1 MLQTKFS
8 RYKYTPDEMSEDQF
22 LKRFVVRNDIYEDI
36 FDDIKS
42 WDNNSSNQHYIIIG
56 QRGQGKTTLL
66 RKIYIESKND
76 KKLNKYLLCIKFAE
90 EQYQIR
96 TLTRLWEEIAEY
108 LEDMYAD
115 DFPNITDVLETHY
128 EDDDYDLKAFGLLEK
143 EIKKKKKKLLILV
156 DNIDELI
163 AKLSLKEQ
171 RRFREILLSSKIF
184 KIIGGSTKMLEQH
197 YDYSQP
203 FYEFFKIIKLKGF
216 TLEES
221 KIFLLALA
229 NKDEKEKIENIIKNT
244 PNRIEIIRQLTGGVP
259 RTLVMLFDIFLDDEG
274 DSFEDLLKILDEV
287 TPLYKHRMDDL
298 PSQLQDIVH
307 TIAINWD
314 GIYTKEIALKT
325 KLESKTVSAQ
335 LKKLEKYE
343 IVESITV
350 GKNKIYK
357 IKERFFNIWYLMRYG
372 RKKDRQRVE
381 WLISF
386 LTSWCSKEE
395 LENKAQ
401 GLISKLKNGQIK
413 DSLAFH
419 MAEAL
424 RYTSLSFEIELSLK
438 EELKKYLKNIDS
450 SFYTQ
455 ISETNNDLYTKSL
468 KFENENNI
476 GKAIKTL
483 EKIKI
488 PNNTIL
494 WHLSSLF
501 NKNKEYKKA
510 ESIYFKILK
519 WSNPSIEQLMSFYV
533 LSNIFNERVIYLINK
548 RNPTFT
554 DEVCLFA
561 YSYLQLRDEQFT
573 NSFVRIKEFLSLN
586 LNDKSKVSC
595 LTNYL
600 LLLISKKQYVKAKE
614 FLEDKD
620 YNFKEKIKPL
630 WFALMTLMKDEY
642 PNEIKKMGSELEGSV
657 NNVLKRISE
666 YQNNGNILALR

>member
-22 LKRFVVRNDIYEDI
+22 LKRFVLRNDIYEDI
-36 FDDIKS
+36 FEDIKS

-115 DFPNITDVLETHY
+115 DFPNISDVLETHY

-298 PSQLQDIVH
+298 PAQLQDIVH

-357 IKERFFNIWYLMRYG
+357 IKERFFNIWYLMRFG

-386 LTSWCSKEE
+386 LTSWCTKEE
-395 LENKAQ
+395 LESKAQ
-401 GLISKLKNGQIK
+401 ELISKLKNGQVK
-413 DSLAFH
+413 VFHAFH

-424 RYTSLSFEIELSLK
+424 RYTSLNVQIELSLK
-438 EELKKYLKNIDS
+438 EELKKYLKSIDS
-450 SFYTQ
+450 SFYAQ
-455 ISETNNDLYTKSL
+455 VSETNTDLFKESL
-468 KFENENNI
+468 KFETYNI
-476 GKAIKTL
+476 
-483 EKIKI
+483 EKSIKI
-488 PNNTIL
+488 LKQTKEPNNAIL
-494 WHLSSLF
+494 WQLGSLY
-501 NKNKEYKKA
+501 NKNKEYEKA
-510 ESIYFKILK
+510 ESVFSKILA
-519 WSNPSIEQLMSFYV
+519 WSNPSDQQLLSVYV
-533 LSNIFNERVIYLINK
+533 LSNIFNERVVHLLKNVYSIDKNK
-548 RNPTFT
+548 L
-554 DEVCLFA
+554 CLFV
-561 YSYLQLRDEQFT
+561 YSLLQLKDEKFT
-573 NSFVRIKEFLSLN
+573 YSLGRIKEYLNFN
-586 LNDKSKVSC
+586 LNIKDEILCTSE
-595 LTNYL
+595 YL
-600 LLLISKKQYVKAKE
+600 LLLISKKQYIKAKE

>member
-22 LKRFVVRNDIYEDI
+22 LKRFVLRNDIYEDI
-36 FDDIKS
+36 FEDIKS

-115 DFPNITDVLETHY
+115 DFPNISDVLETHY

-244 PNRIEIIRQLTGGVP
+244 PNRIEIIRQFTGGVP

-298 PSQLQDIVH
+298 PAQLQDIVH

-343 IVESITV
+343 IVESIAV

-357 IKERFFNIWYLMRYG
+357 IKERFFNIWYLMRFG

-386 LTSWCSKEE
+386 LTSWCTKEE

-401 GLISKLKNGQIK
+401 GLISKLKDGQIK
-413 DSLAFH
+413 VSHAFH

-424 RYTSLSFEIELSLK
+424 RHSGLNIEIELNLK
-438 EELKKYLKNIDS
+438 EELMKYLKEIDS
-450 SFYTQ
+450 CLYSE
-455 ISETNNDLYTKSL
+455 ISETDNELLCKSFGLMTNNKINEAINILKSSNRNSSTILFHLSELYYSKKDFKNL
-468 KFENENNI
+468 ENCLDKIFSKGEKVN
-476 GKAIKTL
+476 TL
-483 EKIKI
+483 IVCALYYLARDSFSESYIKI
-488 PNNTIL
+488 NELLSYCKNT
-494 WHLSSLF
+494 
-501 NKNKEYKKA
+501 KEQ
-510 ESIYFKILK
+510 SIYFG
-519 WSNPSIEQLMSFYV
+519 E
-533 LSNIFNERVIYLINK
+533 
-548 RNPTFT
+548 
-554 DEVCLFA
+554 
-561 YSYLQLRDEQFT
+561 
-573 NSFVRIKEFLSLN
+573 
-586 LNDKSKVSC
+586 
-595 LTNYL
+595 YL
-600 LLLISKKQYVKAKE
+600 LNLISKKQYYKAKE

-620 YNFKEKIKPL
+620 HNFKEKLKPI
-630 WFALMTLMKDEY
+630 WFALMTLMQKEY
-642 PNEIKKMGSELEGSV
+642 PNEIKKMGSELEKSV
-657 NNVLKRISE
+657 E
-666 YQNNGNILALR
+666 DILCKIKKIEKNKY